1 MNKTRYFVI
10 QLNAVML
17 LLGYWFF
24 HAIVTLV
31 IGESSRVMSI
41 VFDGIQLIMSLYVIA
56 VCHRDFVIEEKGTGL
71 VFFSI
76 LLVLY
81 SLRMFIDM
89 IGGPFV
95 GKLPTEVFLNDILL
109 TVVGTFIPVWSFI
122 ISRKYIDV
130 DTVVKFI
137 FWVGLII
144 ILAVR
149 LNAQNIGNI
158 DVYEEER
165 MSGGQGLGSL
175 VLVKVGAFVVMAAIH
190 LLLNPLSKRKY
201 LKIFYVLGLMM
212 GVWIALASGARGG
225 VVGLVIAVGTY
236 FVFLSRHTVFLI
248 VIAVIAVILVIVNIV
263 PILTWLSDFFPVFGR
278 RMLATVIE
286 NDQSDRQELRRQAI
300 EITLNH
306 PFFGY
311 SYRMLPTPTGFR
323 THNGILEVSI
333 ALGIPVTILFIYF
346 VYIKGVF
353 LSLKNMIN
361 KSLIFPTTAAIFAL
375 SSSMSSSSI
384 SNGAF
389 DFSVCFLFIACYYYL
404 KQSTALRNVQ

>member
-236 FVFLSRHTVFLI
+236 FVFSSRHTVFLI